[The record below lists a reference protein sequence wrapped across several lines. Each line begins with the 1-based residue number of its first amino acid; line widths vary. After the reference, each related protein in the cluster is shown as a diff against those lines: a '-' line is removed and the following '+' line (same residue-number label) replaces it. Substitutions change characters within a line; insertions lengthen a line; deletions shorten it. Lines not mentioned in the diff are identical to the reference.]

1 MITKAIVLAALTFG
15 LAMFFE
21 IKAGNYFEAISTLKT
36 VKVK

>member
-21 IKAGNYFEAISTLKT
+21 IKAGNYSEAINTLKIVR
-36 VKVK
+36 VK